1 MLTSL
6 LMITC
11 GWVILYPGIQCKC
24 KVQLPVAKLMVCL
37 VCYWKSVF
45 MCKTINQT
53 ISEKL
58 FDFGQWI
65 FAKKPH
71 DLNNL

>member
-45 MCKTINQT
+45 MCNSQVF
-53 ISEKL
+53 SFNGNMLLLLE
-58 FDFGQWI
+58 FC
-65 FAKKPH
+65 
-71 DLNNL
+71 